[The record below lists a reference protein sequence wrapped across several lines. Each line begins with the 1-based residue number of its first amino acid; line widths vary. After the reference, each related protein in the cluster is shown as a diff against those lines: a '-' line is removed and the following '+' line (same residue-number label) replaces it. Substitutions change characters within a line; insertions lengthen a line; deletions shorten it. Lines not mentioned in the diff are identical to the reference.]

1 MSFVEHLSVKRE
13 GSMEKFRRCYR
24 SFPRFF
30 FFAFVE
36 NRHVLERTFRFRAGR
51 RKYEISFDI
60 VGQNGFFAKI
70 VSFSQGVVTRFSIC
84 KESTEKF
91 WRYPFFPLSFFRVSL
106 LRGVSTIVEHDFRIQ
121 RGFYIYIYFFAT
133 IAKAL
138 PSRAIRSA
146 RLDSDRRGFLEKNA
160 KVPGFIRGINRSRKR
175 CVRRS
180 ETEKVRAR

>member
-1 MSFVEHLSVKRE
+1 MLLL
-13 GSMEKFRRCYR
+13 
-24 SFPRFF
+24 
-30 FFAFVE
+30 A
-36 NRHVLERTFRFRAGR
+36 FRFVKKVR
-51 RKYEISFDI
+51 RNFGGIPSSLFR
-60 VGQNGFFAKI
+60 
-70 VSFSQGVVTRFSIC
+70 S
-84 KESTEKF
+84 
-91 WRYPFFPLSFFRVSL
+91 FRVSL

-133 IAKAL
+133 IAKAS

-180 ETEKVRAR
+180 EMEKVRAR

>member
-1 MSFVEHLSVKRE
+1 MKEVWKNFGVVIDPSLS
-13 GSMEKFRRCYR
+13 
-24 SFPRFF
+24 FF
-30 FFAFVE
+30 F
-36 NRHVLERTFRFRAGR
+36 LLSSKIGTFSSESFDFGQ
-51 RKYEISFDI
+51 EEGISFDI

-70 VSFSQGVVTRFSIC
+70 VSFSRGVDVTRA
-84 KESTEKF
+84 T
-91 WRYPFFPLSFFRVSL
+91 PFRFVKKVRRNFGGIPSSLFRTFRVSL
-106 LRGVSTIVEHDFRIQ
+106 LRGMSTIVEHDFRIQ
-121 RGFYIYIYFFAT
+121 RGFYIYIYIFFAT

>member
-1 MSFVEHLSVKRE
+1 M
-13 GSMEKFRRCYR
+13 
-24 SFPRFF
+24 
-30 FFAFVE
+30 A
-36 NRHVLERTFRFRAGR
+36 
-51 RKYEISFDI
+51 
-60 VGQNGFFAKI
+60 
-70 VSFSQGVVTRFSIC
+70 
-84 KESTEKF
+84 
-91 WRYPFFPLSFFRVSL
+91 VSL
-106 LRGVSTIVEHDFRIQ
+106 LPSFVLSCFLVARRVDDCGIQ

-146 RLDSDRRGFLEKNA
+146 RLNSDRRGFLEKNA